1 MRRVVVA
8 LDGTALAAAILPDAR
23 HLARPDGELVLVR
36 DASLVPSY
44 TGADPDD
51 QTQAVDASRTYL
63 NEVAGSLRED
73 GVRVQVQTMV
83 SGDAALAIDEAARIF
98 DADFVAVATHGRGGI
113 GRILRGSVAW
123 RALAG
128 SPVPILIRHI
138 GPNEQKAL
146 TFRAFARRILVPL
159 DGSPLAETALPLAQE
174 LALQWNA
181 QLRVTQVLP
190 AFPVVHATGAFG
202 MGMAA
207 YDDTRPARHQAEEYL
222 RKVTA
227 GLDGDVH
234 THVFVGSPVNDLVT
248 AAEEWLI
255 SDIVMASHGR
265 TGLSRAI
272 VGSVTEALI
281 HRLNLPIIVVPAMA
295 TVPLHK
301 SAGRVVRPV
310 SLASKV

>member
-1 MRRVVVA
+1 MTRVVVA
-8 LDGTALAAAILPDAR
+8 LDGTAFSTTILPDAR
-23 HLARPDGELVLVR
+23 HLAGPDGELVLVH

-44 TGADPDD
+44 SVADPDN
-51 QTQAVDASRTYL
+51 QTQAVDASETYL
-63 NEVAGSLRED
+63 NEVALGLRED
-73 GVRVQVQTMV
+73 GARVQVQTMV
-83 SGDAALAIDEAARIF
+83 SGNAVLAIDEAARIF

-113 GRILRGSVAW
+113 GRLLRGSVAW

-128 SPVPILIRHI
+128 SPVPVLIRHI
-138 GPNEQKAL
+138 GPNEHISSTL
-146 TFRAFARRILVPL
+146 RAFRRRILVPL
-159 DGSPLAETALPLAQE
+159 DGSPLAEMALPLAQS

-190 AFPVVHATGAFG
+190 AYPVVHATGAFG

-207 YDDTRPARHQAEEYL
+207 CDDTRPARHQAEEYL
-222 RKVTA
+222 REVTA
-227 GLDGDVH
+227 GLEGDVH
-234 THVFVGSPVNDLVT
+234 THVFVGSPVNDLVM

-272 VGSVTEALI
+272 VGSVTDTLI

-301 SAGRVVRPV
+301 SGGNVLPPV
-310 SLASKV
+310 SCASKV